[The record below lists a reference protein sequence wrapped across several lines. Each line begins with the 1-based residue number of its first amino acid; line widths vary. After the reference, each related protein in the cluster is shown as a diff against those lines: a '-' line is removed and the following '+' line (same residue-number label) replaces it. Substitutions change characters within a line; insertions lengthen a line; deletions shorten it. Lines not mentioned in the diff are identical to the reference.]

1 MLSNTSTIIVKA
13 LMSPTL
19 TSSRKSDSLH
29 ATGLVALM
37 EVPSST
43 GLRKQAVHNTP
54 ERASQERGR
63 ETAKFGCQHREGMEL
78 GL

>member
-1 MLSNTSTIIVKA
+1 
-13 LMSPTL
+13 MSPTL

-54 ERASQERGR
+54 ERASQERGC
-63 ETAKFGCQHREGMEL
+63 ETAVNTERGWNSAYKGKEGHTSVV
-78 GL
+78 